1 MAGKLTAK
9 QQRFVDA
16 YDGNATKAAIAAGY
30 SEKTA
35 YSAGQRL
42 LKNVEIQTAI
52 QERENR
58 RIQPLIM
65 TREER
70 QTMWSEIARDKGER
84 TQDRLKASELLG
96 KSEADFVERQ
106 EISGPDQG
114 PVLIMDAEMT
124 TKLLQ
129 RASQIAEA
137 VLSGKS

>member
-42 LKNVEIQTAI
+42 LKNDEILTAI

-58 RIQPLIM
+58 RIQHLIM

-70 QTMWSEIARDKGER
+70 QIMWSEIARDKGER

>member
-42 LKNVEIQTAI
+42 LKNVGIRTAI

-96 KSEADFVERQ
+96 RSEADFVERQ

>member
-1 MAGKLTAK
+1 MAKKLTAK

-42 LKNVEIQTAI
+42 LKNVGIRTAI

>member
-35 YSAGQRL
+35 YSAGQRM
-42 LKNVEIQTAI
+42 LKNVEILTAI

>member
-30 SEKTA
+30 SPRSA
-35 YSAGQRL
+35 YAVGQENMKKPVIL
-42 LKNVEIQTAI
+42 AAI
-52 QERENR
+52 QAREKERNA
-58 RIQPLIM
+58 PLIM

-96 KSEADFVERQ
+96 KSEGDFVERR

>member
-30 SEKTA
+30 SPRSA
-35 YSAGQRL
+35 YAVGQENMKKPVIL
-42 LKNVEIQTAI
+42 AAI
-52 QERENR
+52 QARENER
-58 RIQPLIM
+58 NAPLIM

-137 VLSGKS
+137 VLSDKS

>member
-42 LKNVEIQTAI
+42 LKNVGIRTAI

>member
-42 LKNVEIQTAI
+42 LKNDEILTAI

>member
-30 SEKTA
+30 SEKIA
-35 YSAGQRL
+35 RQMGQVNMTKRVIL
-42 LKNVEIQTAI
+42 AEIKA
-52 QERENR
+52 RETKR
-58 RIQPLIM
+58 RQPMIAS
-65 TREER
+65 REER
-70 QTMWSEIARDKGER
+70 QAFWTSLMRDPKAMAMA
-84 TQDRLKASELLG
+84 RLKASELLG

>member
-16 YDGNATKAAIAAGY
+16 YDGNATQAAIAAGY

-35 YSAGQRL
+35 AFIGAEN
-42 LKNVEIQTAI
+42 LKKPKILAEIKT
-52 QERENR
+52 RETVR
-58 RIQPLIM
+58 RTPMIAS
-65 TREER
+65 REER
-70 QTMWSEIARDKGER
+70 QALWTKIMRDKGEK
-84 TQDRLKASELLG
+84 TQDRLRASELLG
-96 KSEADFVERQ
+96 KSEADFIERQ

>member
-42 LKNVEIQTAI
+42 LKNDEILTAI

-84 TQDRLKASELLG
+84 TQDRLKASERLG